1 MSRLFD
7 SGRWLLV
14 AALGCLA
21 VWFLITWETRAAYL
35 DLAAHSHLWTA
46 FAAATMAGLS
56 AVIASRYRQ
65 SILLPPLFAAFIVMV
80 SVLYGEFSPGGI
92 GEYPADLR
100 GEVNFKALL
109 VHAAMLGS
117 VLLAWQGALTQPS
130 AATPALQVTGRVLIG
145 CYFVINALWQWYF
158 FDIRVEHVEATGG
171 NPALIPVAIGLQLVC
186 GALLAAGHWTRIV
199 VWPLAIIIVS
209 STVMV
214 HGDLSADA
222 PYPANIQI
230 QQWFVKSTIFAG
242 LLMSL
247 WPRTDAQ
254 FAASDAHLSG

>member
-14 AALGCLA
+14 AALACLA
-21 VWFLITWETRAAYL
+21 VWFLITWETRIAYL

-56 AVIASRYRQ
+56 AVIAFRYRQ
-65 SILLPPLFAAFIVMV
+65 SVLLPLLFVAFIVMAG
-80 SVLYGEFSPGGI
+80 VLYGQFSPGGI

-109 VHAAMLGS
+109 VHTAMLGS
-117 VLLAWQGALTQPS
+117 VLLAWQGALSQS
-130 AATPALQVTGRVLIG
+130 VAATPMLLVLGRALIG
-145 CYFVINALWQWYF
+145 CYFVINALWQWYY

-171 NPALIPVAIGLQLVC
+171 NPALIPVAIGLQLLC
-186 GALLAAGHWTRIV
+186 GALLASGRWTRVV
-199 VWPLAIIIVS
+199 VWPLAIVIVS

-222 PYPANIQI
+222 PYPVNIQV
-230 QQWFVKSTIFAG
+230 QQWFVKSTILAG

-247 WPRTDAQ
+247 RPRAETQ
-254 FAASDAHLSG
+254 FSASAEHVSG